1 MRNKLPLLFRAFFCS
16 PPRWVCQSDAIVP
29 CQDVFSFFFMFFFRD
44 FLSRRAYA
52 CVGFIVAVDAL
63 PTRPTRSWLSCL
75 GVKHDMRFGDYEL
88 PGYLKKKKTMQNR
101 GIFTRRFQTVV
112 IPPLA
117 PQDSAFT

>member
-1 MRNKLPLLFRAFFCS
+1 
-16 PPRWVCQSDAIVP
+16 
-29 CQDVFSFFFMFFFRD
+29 MFFFRD

-88 PGYLKKKKTMQNR
+88 PGYLKKKKQCKIEAFLHVDSR
-101 GIFTRRFQTVV
+101 LLLS
-112 IPPLA
+112 PP
-117 PQDSAFT
+117 